1 MLVTVDNGC
10 DAPGN
15 TGRGGRDTLALDRA
29 ARLDAWGI
37 ANGRSRTTV
46 LWRSSSVTD
55 PVTGRERGISGEK
68 PVEGEIEFS
77 RELPALRASWGLLVE
92 HIAERETKY
101 RHDRVTRES
110 EGAGW
115 TLFAERRIGE
125 HWRLRAEAT
134 DLLDRKSTRL

>member
-1 MLVTVDNGC
+1 MRISD
-10 DAPGN
+10 
-15 TGRGGRDTLALDRA
+15 
-29 ARLDAWGI
+29 W
-37 ANGRSRTTV
+37 
-46 LWRSSSVTD
+46 SSDVCSSD
-55 PVTGRERGISGEK
+55 LTGRERGISGEK

-77 RELPALRASWGLLVE
+77 QELPALRASWGLLVE

-134 DLLDRKSTRL
+134 DLFGRGFSERREKYDGTRADGVIEEIETRRRRTPGVVRDRKSTRLNSSH

>member
-1 MLVTVDNGC
+1 M
-10 DAPGN
+10 
-15 TGRGGRDTLALDRA
+15 
-29 ARLDAWGI
+29 
-37 ANGRSRTTV
+37 
-46 LWRSSSVTD
+46 
-55 PVTGRERGISGEK
+55 SGER
-68 PVEGEIEFS
+68 PVEGGIELS
-77 RELPALRASWGLLVE
+77 QDLPALRASCGQLVE

-134 DLLDRKSTRL
+134 DLFGRGFRERRAKYDGTRADGVIEEIETRRSPTPGGVRRTISRSGGGWERPTQA

>member
-1 MLVTVDNGC
+1 MVRRPPRSTR
-10 DAPGN
+10 
-15 TGRGGRDTLALDRA
+15 TDTLVPYTTLFRS
-29 ARLDAWGI
+29 
-37 ANGRSRTTV
+37 GRSRTTV

-77 RELPALRASWGLLVE
+77 QELPALRASWGLLVE

-115 TLFAERRIGE
+115 TLFAERRIGD

-134 DLLDRKSTRL
+134 DLFGRGFRQRREKYDGTDRKRTRL

>member
-1 MLVTVDNGC
+1 M
-10 DAPGN
+10 
-15 TGRGGRDTLALDRA
+15 
-29 ARLDAWGI
+29 
-37 ANGRSRTTV
+37 
-46 LWRSSSVTD
+46 WRSIRGTD
-55 PVTGRERGISGEK
+55 PDTGRERGISCEK
-68 PVEGEIEFS
+68 PLEGEIEFS
-77 RELPALRASWGLLVE
+77 QELPALRASWGLLVE

-134 DLLDRKSTRL
+134 ELFGRGFSERREKSDGTRADGVSEELDTRRRRAPGVVSLTIRRSVGG